1 MLILF
6 IRTEA
11 LDEGTSLEML
21 PERLRTE
28 IAIHVHL
35 DTLRK
40 VRFSIWLLIFT
51 STYLLTAH
59 HACVAHRAV
68 DIYKQLTIIGR
79 DEGKYDYSEAGRSVI
94 FPSRWL
100 GKVVRL
106 RDAVKSRYLSITEFN
121 NCFTIRSPSLFSY
134 LITLW
139 QLKQVKVKSEL
150 SFFTRVRGYSFIW
163 AECYF
168 Q

>member
-51 STYLLTAH
+51 GNSQLLDK
-59 HACVAHRAV
+59 VKV
-68 DIYKQLTIIGR
+68 NMIILWR
-79 DEGKYDYSEAGRSVI
+79 DDQ
-94 FPSRWL
+94 
-100 GKVVRL
+100 
-106 RDAVKSRYLSITEFN
+106 
-121 NCFTIRSPSLFSY
+121 LFSQADG
-134 LITLW
+134 W
-139 QLKQVKVKSEL
+139 GK
-150 SFFTRVRGYSFIW
+150 
-163 AECYF
+163 
-168 Q
+168 